1 MIIGKMAQPE
11 AQDVFYV
18 FVPGADHK
26 PDHCF
31 PNFGSHEA
39 ENVQHLRR
47 TVQVRVLD
55 VIDGF
60 KVLAV
65 TTFSAW
71 SARIVLSLSGI
82 NIKRKGSF
90 IFPRMRPC

>member
-1 MIIGKMAQPE
+1 MAHLE

-31 PNFGSHEA
+31 PNFGSSEA
-39 ENVQHLRR
+39 ENVRHLRR
-47 TVQVRVLD
+47 TVQVRVPD
-55 VIDGF
+55 IIDGF

-71 SARIVLSLSGI
+71 SARIVLTLSGM
-82 NIKRKGSF
+82 NI
-90 IFPRMRPC
+90 